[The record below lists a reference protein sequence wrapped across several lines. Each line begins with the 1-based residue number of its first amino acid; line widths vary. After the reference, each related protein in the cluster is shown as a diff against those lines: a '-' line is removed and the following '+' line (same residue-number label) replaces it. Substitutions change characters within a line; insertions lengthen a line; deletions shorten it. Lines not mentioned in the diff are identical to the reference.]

1 MVITWEF
8 RCGRG
13 GAGRGGAARAMSP
26 PRTEPGG
33 CRPSERDRRVR
44 AGQAGTPRLR
54 RRAGPSRSPGW
65 RGDPDGPG
73 RGSAGSARDGRTGP
87 GRRTARAGGAGAGRV
102 AGAEAAPGRSRPE
115 AERPSAVVPAAART
129 PVAGRR
135 RHAGAGRTRG
145 PGPGRGAGRYGPPL
159 DAAADRVTDRVD
171 HLPAAVALRPPH
183 PFFGAGTGT
192 DRGRPSPPPPPRSDG
207 HRRTCPPWGAH
218 SRAGARD
225 DHTAGRSSRPRER
238 LRGEPRQRCLPPPD
252 GTRRP
257 RTGDA
262 GVA

>member
-13 GAGRGGAARAMSP
+13 RRGAARAMSP

-102 AGAEAAPGRSRPE
+102 AGAEAAPGRGRPE

-145 PGPGRGAGRYGPPL
+145 PGPGRGSRPVRPATRCRRRPGDGSRRPPAGGSGPP
-159 DAAADRVTDRVD
+159 AAPPV
-171 HLPAAVALRPPH
+171 LPC
-183 PFFGAGTGT
+183 
-192 DRGRPSPPPPPRSDG
+192 G
-207 HRRTCPPWGAH
+207 HRHRSRTAVPSSATLGRAPPYLPTVGSAFPC
-218 SRAGARD
+218 GC
-225 DHTAGRSSRPRER
+225 AGRSHGRAV
-238 LRGEPRQRCLPPPD
+238 EPAP
-252 GTRRP
+252 
-257 RTGDA
+257 
-262 GVA
+262 